1 MKPQVLSATPT
12 PALYEAICD
21 GYRTFGFKQ
30 HRRVAE
36 HLNID
41 EQVVEHAWN
50 EGWGRLL
57 GDRYGPIGTVLA
69 TEHVRI
75 AAEMEQLRRER
86 ETEEKDIRDLAARH
100 IARTRE
106 HELGVSARFR
116 KVAQSHI
123 EAIERVQSN
132 MGPVVALLGRQLEE
146 AVTQAAQGAGP
157 LRDVHATLKAVG
169 DVNKLTLASVS
180 VAKSV
185 MELERLRL
193 TGLPDLEGKAE
204 TLTPEEALIEIARAQ
219 EIAAAAAEANAISVD
234 ELRKYGT
241 LPEPLDGESEEIE

>member
-21 GYRTFGFKQ
+21 GYRTFGLMQ

-41 EQVVEHAWN
+41 EQIVENAWN

-57 GDRYGPIGTVLA
+57 GDRYGPVGTVLA

-75 AAEMEQLRRER
+75 IAEMEKLRQER
-86 ETEEKDIRDLAARH
+86 EEASNDIRDHAARH

-116 KVAQSHI
+116 RVAQTHI
-123 EAIERVQSN
+123 EAIERVQRN

-146 AVTQAAQGAGP
+146 AVTQAAQGVGP
-157 LRDVHATLKAVG
+157 LRDVNATLKTVS

-180 VAKSV
+180 VAKSA

-193 TGLPDLEGKAE
+193 TGLPDLEGRTE
-204 TLTPEEALIEIARAQ
+204 TLTPEEALVEIARAQ
-219 EIAAAAAEANAISVD
+219 EIAAAAAAANAVSLD

-241 LPEPLDGESEEIE
+241 LPEASDAEMEEDA